1 MSGDLD
7 AFLKSG
13 TPPEA
18 SPPTSTDGGTAAP
31 ASGTGDVKP
40 DPGKPDPGQAANK
53 NAAPA
58 KPAATPDPDD
68 DAEPGDPVPGQ
79 PIVPRTAYEK
89 ERARRQN
96 WVERAS
102 RAEAER
108 DALAKQLE
116 DAKKGPPPPPPQPL
130 PPIDPATD
138 PEGYTRRM
146 RGVVLNERLNTS
158 EMMALDKHGKEVI
171 DRETEY
177 FKKRGEAEPRL
188 WAELYSQPH
197 PYQWMID
204 NNATARLHEEIGTD
218 PAAYEQKLRAK
229 WEQEKG
235 ADPPVSPVAGMPPSL
250 ANARSS
256 APRGMNGFSGPM
268 SMYDILKRPERKR

>member
-7 AFLKSG
+7 TFLKG
-13 TPPEA
+13 GNPEGAEAPP
-18 SPPTSTDGGTAAP
+18 PPAEKPPDAAP
-31 ASGTGDVKP
+31 AGGDGGGKNKP
-40 DPGKPDPGQAANK
+40 PTTQ
-53 NAAPA
+53 AAPA
-58 KPAATPDPDD
+58 AAPDPDD
-68 DAEPGDPVPGQ
+68 DAEPGDPEPGQ

-89 ERARRQN
+89 ERQRRQN

-116 DAKKGPPPPPPQPL
+116 EAKKGPPPPPAAPL

-138 PEGYTRRM
+138 PEGYTRRV
-146 RGVVLNERLNTS
+146 RAVVLNERLNTS

-177 FKKRGEAEPRL
+177 FKKRGEADPRL
-188 WAELYSQPH
+188 WNDLYSQPH

-204 NNATARLHEEIGTD
+204 NNATARLHEDIGTD
-218 PAAYEQKLRAK
+218 PAAYRARVVAEERAK
-229 WEQEKG
+229 WEAEHPAGQ
-235 ADPPVSPVAGMPPSL
+235 PVSPVANLPPSL

-256 APRGMNGFSGPM
+256 APRGMKGFSGPP
-268 SMYDILKRPERKR
+268 SLDDILTKPKRQR

>member
-1 MSGDLD
+1 MSDSPSQLD
-7 AFLKSG
+7 AFLKG
-13 TPPEA
+13 GNPPEA
-18 SPPTSTDGGTAAP
+18 TPPTSTDGGKPPATPEAPKPTTEAAP
-31 ASGTGDVKP
+31 AKD
-40 DPGKPDPGQAANK
+40 
-53 NAAPA
+53 AAPA

-68 DAEPGDPVPGQ
+68 DAEPGDPEPGQ

-89 ERARRQN
+89 ERQRRQN

-158 EMMALDKHGKEVI
+158 EMMAMDKHGKEKI
-171 DRETEY
+171 DAETEY

-188 WAELYSQPH
+188 WGELYSQPH

-218 PAAYEQKLRAK
+218 PAAYEARLRAK

-256 APRGMNGFSGPM
+256 APRGMNGFSGPP
-268 SMYDILKRPERKR
+268 SLDDIFTRPKRTR

>member
-7 AFLKSG
+7 AFLKG
-13 TPPEA
+13 GNPEGAEAAPHPVEKPPEA
-18 SPPTSTDGGTAAP
+18 APVREATATPEKA
-31 ASGTGDVKP
+31 T
-40 DPGKPDPGQAANK
+40 
-53 NAAPA
+53 PA
-58 KPAATPDPDD
+58 KAAPDPDD
-68 DAEPGDPVPGQ
+68 DAEPGEAEPGQ

-89 ERARRQN
+89 ERQRRQN

-177 FKKRGEAEPRL
+177 FKKRGEADPRL

-204 NNATARLHEEIGTD
+204 NNGTARLHEEIGTD

-229 WEQEKG
+229 WEAERG
-235 ADPPVSPVAGMPPSL
+235 ADPLVSPVANLPPSL

-256 APRGMNGFSGPM
+256 APRGMNGFSGPP
-268 SMYDILKRPERKR
+268 SIDDILKRPERRR

>member
-1 MSGDLD
+1 MSETQLD
-7 AFLKSG
+7 AFLKG
-13 TPPEA
+13 GNPPEA
-18 SPPTSTDGGTAAP
+18 SPPTATDGGKPPATPEAPKPVPEAAP
-31 ASGTGDVKP
+31 
-40 DPGKPDPGQAANK
+40 GKD
-53 NAAPA
+53 AAPA
-58 KPAATPDPDD
+58 KDKPAVAPDPDD
-68 DAEPGDPVPGQ
+68 DAEPGDPEPGQ

-158 EMMALDKHGKEVI
+158 EMMAMDKHGREVI

-188 WAELYSQPH
+188 WGELYSQPH

-218 PAAYEQKLRAK
+218 PAAYEAKIRAK
-229 WEQEKG
+229 IEAERG
-235 ADPPVSPVAGMPPSL
+235 ADPPPVSPVAGMPPSL

-256 APRGMNGFSGPM
+256 APRGMNGFSGPL
-268 SMYDILKRPERKR
+268 SMEDILARPKRRS